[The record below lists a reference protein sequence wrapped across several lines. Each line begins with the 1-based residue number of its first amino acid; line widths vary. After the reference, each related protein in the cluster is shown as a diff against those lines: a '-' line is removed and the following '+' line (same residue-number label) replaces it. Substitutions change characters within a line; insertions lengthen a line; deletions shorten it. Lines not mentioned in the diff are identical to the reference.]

1 MESMLQAV
9 VVVFMMF
16 LCALCLFAVVV
27 IVRDIIH
34 ENGRIRR
41 ARDRAEIRERF
52 DNIGLAEI
60 LAKITANKKTEDVIV
75 PAPVSNDPMLK
86 PVVLESVVE
95 KVPVVE
101 EIPVVRE
108 IPVVQDIPVVEVA
121 PVAEV
126 APVVEAPVEVAP
138 VVEEAP
144 VAVEPTPT
152 EDENAVVF
160 SRQTL
165 TLEERYATL
174 STEYKRYFDDII
186 RHAMAKE
193 GVRELKYTNYNDY
206 KNGSYKVLRITI
218 KRGEIVCEF
227 QFLDR
232 DFLNYANS
240 SSVKMKQS
248 ATTIKI
254 SEPSAV
260 GAVKDG
266 IDLVCSQ
273 IAEDKAYKKNL
284 ANEKRREK
292 RKKDREEA
300 PVAAPAPQKKE
311 APVAAPEVEVKEN
324 KPVAVAA
331 GAMEEK

>member
-101 EIPVVRE
+101 EIPVVTE
-108 IPVVQDIPVVEVA
+108 IPVVQEIPVVEVA
-121 PVAEV
+121 PVA
-126 APVVEAPVEVAP
+126 EVAP

-300 PVAAPAPQKKE
+300 PAAAPAPQKKE

-324 KPVAVAA
+324 KPEAVAA